1 MRVSR
6 EYLNKPILIKLPSFI
21 KSFSNFSNIRFNS
34 NLKAFTLAEAI
45 LTMTILGVIAAIM
58 ITTLK
63 PSRFQ
68 AEPLLNLK

>member
-1 MRVSR
+1 MGDFNLYYFKIKSK
-6 EYLNKPILIKLPSFI
+6 YINNIKL
-21 KSFSNFSNIRFNS
+21 KQ
-34 NLKAFTLAEAI
+34 AFTLAEAI